1 MTARALM
8 LQGTGSDVGKSV
20 LTAALCRIA
29 RRRGLSVA
37 PFKPQNMSNNAAA
50 CPTGGEIGRAQAL
63 QARAAGL
70 DPHVDMNPVLLKPQT
85 DCTAQLVVHGKATH
99 AMEAADY
106 MANRDQL
113 MGAVMESFGR
123 LTNAYD
129 LVIVEGAGSP
139 AEVNLRR
146 GDIANM
152 GFAEAAAV
160 GVVLVAMLGVG
171 VAEKS
176 GLLSAAVRSLVLGAP
191 PKLVTVAIVFAGI
204 ISNTASEV
212 GYVVLIPLGG
222 AIYYALGR
230 HPLAGMAAA
239 FAGVSGGYSANLLI
253 GTIDPLLAGITEEAA
268 QLIDPDYT
276 VLATANW
283 YFMVASTFLI
293 TAIGSL
299 VSIYIVE
306 PQLGK
311 FDASKAD
318 PEILDEGMMQ
328 PLQSEEKK
336 GLRWAGIAMLGVF
349 ALMAWVAGTLG
360 LDALV
365 SLAKLVGLNYL
376 GCLLIIA
383 LIYGS
388 MIKFLARL
396 PVRDFF
402 RGIVDAMAVSY
413 STASSNATLPVTL
426 RCAERNL
433 GVSNSVASFV
443 ISLGATINMN
453 GTAMYLG
460 LATLFGAQIFGV
472 DLSMGDY
479 FLISILATL
488 GAVGAAGIPGAGLIM
503 MALVFGAV
511 GVPLETI
518 AFVAGVDRIMD
529 MMRTT
534 TNVSGDAAVA
544 TTVAVMTGEIDT
556 REMISA
562 DDV

>member
-1 MTARALM
+1 MLKTWFEIPLWQRVITALI
-8 LQGTGSDVGKSV
+8 LGV
-20 LTAALCRIA
+20 LTGWAWGPEAESIKWIGDFFIKAIKMLVVPLIFFSLVSGVAAIGDLRKLGA
-29 RRRGLSVA
+29 VG
-37 PFKPQNMSNNAAA
+37 
-50 CPTGGEIGRAQAL
+50 GRAMLLFVVTGQIAVWMGL
-63 QARAAGL
+63 GLGTLVQPGAGL
-70 DPHVDMNPVLLKPQT
+70 DTSVIQKGAIPEPNETTAVDMVLSIVPESPVQ
-85 DCTAQLVVHGKATH
+85 V
-99 AMEAADY
+99 MADV
-106 MANRDQL
+106 
-113 MGAVMESFGR
+113 AV
-123 LTNAYD
+123 LP
-129 LVIVEGAGSP
+129 L
-139 AEVNLRR
+139 
-146 GDIANM
+146 
-152 GFAEAAAV
+152 
-160 GVVLVAMLGVG
+160 
-171 VAEKS
+171 
-176 GLLSAAVRSLVLGAP
+176 
-191 PKLVTVAIVFAGI
+191 IVF
-204 ISNTASEV
+204 S
-212 GYVVLIPLGG
+212 
-222 AIYYALGR
+222 
-230 HPLAGMAAA
+230 
-239 FAGVSGGYSANLLI
+239 LLI
-253 GTIDPLLAGITEEAA
+253 GIGILMAKEDGLPVQKVFDSGAVIMQKVT
-268 QLIDPDYT
+268 
-276 VLATANW
+276 
-283 YFMVASTFLI
+283 M
-293 TAIGSL
+293 
-299 VSIYIVE
+299 IVME
-306 PQLGK
+306 LTP
-311 FDASKAD
+311 F
-318 PEILDEGMMQ
+318 
-328 PLQSEEKK
+328 
-336 GLRWAGIAMLGVF
+336 GVF

>member
-1 MTARALM
+1 LLKTWFEITLWQRVVTALILGVLTGWAWGPDAENIKWIGDFFIKAIKMLVVPLIFFSLVSGVAAIGDLRKLGAVGGRAL
-8 LQGTGSDVGKSV
+8 LLFVVTGQIAVWLGLGLGTLIQPGAGVDTSAIQMGETPVPNET
-20 LTAALCRIA
+20 TA
-29 RRRGLSVA
+29 
-37 PFKPQNMSNNAAA
+37 
-50 CPTGGEIGRAQAL
+50 
-63 QARAAGL
+63 
-70 DPHVDMNPVLLKPQT
+70 VDMVLSIVPESPVQ
-85 DCTAQLVVHGKATH
+85 V
-99 AMEAADY
+99 MADV
-106 MANRDQL
+106 
-113 MGAVMESFGR
+113 AV
-123 LTNAYD
+123 LP
-129 LVIVEGAGSP
+129 L
-139 AEVNLRR
+139 
-146 GDIANM
+146 
-152 GFAEAAAV
+152 
-160 GVVLVAMLGVG
+160 
-171 VAEKS
+171 
-176 GLLSAAVRSLVLGAP
+176 
-191 PKLVTVAIVFAGI
+191 IVF
-204 ISNTASEV
+204 S
-212 GYVVLIPLGG
+212 
-222 AIYYALGR
+222 
-230 HPLAGMAAA
+230 
-239 FAGVSGGYSANLLI
+239 LLI
-253 GTIDPLLAGITEEAA
+253 GIGILMAKEEGLPVQKVFDSGAVIM
-268 QLIDPDYT
+268 QKVT
-276 VLATANW
+276 
-283 YFMVASTFLI
+283 M
-293 TAIGSL
+293 
-299 VSIYIVE
+299 IVME
-306 PQLGK
+306 LTP
-311 FDASKAD
+311 F
-318 PEILDEGMMQ
+318 
-328 PLQSEEKK
+328 
-336 GLRWAGIAMLGVF
+336 GVF

-376 GCLLIIA
+376 GCLLIIV

-443 ISLGATINMN
+443 IALGATINMN